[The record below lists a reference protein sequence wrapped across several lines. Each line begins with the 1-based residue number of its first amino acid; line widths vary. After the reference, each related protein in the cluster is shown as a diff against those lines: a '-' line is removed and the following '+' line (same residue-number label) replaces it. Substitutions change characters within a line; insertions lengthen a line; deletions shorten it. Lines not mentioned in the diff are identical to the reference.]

1 MGTDSGSKSMMF
13 FSQRLLR
20 SCPEKRKM
28 IYMKLITNFI
38 AGSLLTG
45 ILALA
50 PATSFARG
58 GGGGGGHFGGFRGGP
73 GAGAWHHDGGWAH
86 HAYSGYYGYY
96 GPFDYDLDGYAGPYY
111 DDSDPADLQPASTGA
126 APDEPTSLIMSVQ
139 KELARLGYYHGQIDG
154 MTGSETGQALRWF
167 QSAEKLPVS
176 GQIDSA
182 TVKALRIG

>member
-1 MGTDSGSKSMMF
+1 MMF

-96 GPFDYDLDGYAGPYY
+96 GPFDYGLDGYAGPYY

-167 QSAEKLPVS
+167 QSAEKLPVT